1 MGVAFGT
8 WVAALLIGLASGE
21 PVITG
26 RSPYWMG
33 HAGGVTLT
41 VTGSGFSEDMFSQF
55 DPTLGNIV
63 KLVNDA
69 ETIDC
74 EVINYLSNTNKIVC
88 NSGPRTNTA
97 GSGIYYIQVFSDGVQ
112 ATGTQTVEYAD
123 WVAPKIDSV
132 TPRWALGRTVV
143 EFGGWMQATTYRGVD
158 PADPLETG
166 SDSGVILTKVYMGG
180 VECEMVNETS
190 GALYQLESRSLKC
203 LVTSKYTGPM
213 NGTTYVTERGVSVNR
228 KWGIYVDSQDR
239 LFQHHTYAGVESVS
253 PSSGSTQG
261 NTLLTVT
268 GVGFDPYPGKTE
280 VWVGGAECVIQDVQ
294 DETLTCLTPSQSVT
308 GPASGERGILSET
321 WSGVYVSDLRD
332 DSLWAPLD
340 SSHSGYSSSVM
351 QDTTITVDGTQ
362 NLTGRV
368 SGYLHVAH
376 DGLYS
381 LSVGDLDGNS
391 DFFVAENGNPDNKT
405 YVGHWQHITL
415 EADTPAYFELRYR
428 TMASMTF
435 RIRMADFNAKFTYD
449 QTAIGHNEL
458 QRVRLDPKEQFEV
471 QRISYSGS
479 PGQARI
485 YLAGFTSDLVDIT
498 VDTEIR
504 SAILGLTDQQCDI
517 QADSPTYLYQVDF
530 EMGEDDLLG
539 VRGST
544 VVDFASY
551 CGKKSY
557 VLNTDDPR
565 LFYTDEEDEMAD
577 VNTYRY
583 MCFAIRGNIETTM
596 KVQFRWKDKNGR
608 TGRTDQLTVDHGF
621 ASTADA
627 WAYGCIDL
635 IALVENSWIN
645 NDRNAG
651 DKLKVRHVL
660 APRRLTYRDNV
671 YVDTFAFSTE
681 NINVIQTRPSALKNA
696 GILVDDVVVT
706 AVENEPAFDVEFQ
719 TGNCAGNFPLLGV
732 TETSGDAS
740 WITDLASAASYTFSV
755 GAEQVNVSRTFVATH
770 PAAGTW
776 SLNIEGATV
785 EDIPF
790 DVTDWALDEMIEAAL
805 GTSGMLVTRYGIC
818 TRYDWYIE
826 WKENPGL
833 KELSSID
840 DSGLTFDGEK
850 ITSFVDRRR
859 EGKLWHDPIEGDF
872 LTVRS
877 EEPQVFVRV
886 NGYSAACTG
895 SCGFTFDDSGAPSL
909 SSVTGSPDASGSHTL
924 TIVGTGFSS
933 SDNSDYSV
941 TVGGSDCTVSAVTTT
956 QVTCT
961 VAYLPAGVF
970 PVAVSMNPVGGAL
983 QPDPPLS
990 YTVTVTVT
998 SVTPATGGTGGGYS
1012 VVVAGTGFPADLAGW
1027 ESNSVALGL
1036 EACDVIAADATSV
1049 TCTAPAGTGVV
1060 DVSVT
1065 VGGVAASLS
1074 SAFTYDASLSATL
1087 TSVSPTT
1094 SSVLG
1099 GELLTITGSGF
1110 GSGTD
1115 GRVMVGDEECEPD
1128 SWADASITCTLPALS
1143 PGAHPVTV
1151 FTNSSMG
1158 FASGSASVTYTLKVT
1173 SYSSA
1178 TGSVYG
1184 GSIMVI
1190 RGEGFGSNCSLLQI
1204 DLGDGVMCDVEEC
1217 SDTEV
1222 TCTVMVMPRTHV
1234 VRNNGINTVHGP
1246 GYAWNPKLVVVR
1258 EGDSVKW
1265 EWTKSDPLSQLMYNV
1280 FQTSSGASIEYD
1292 GSGFNS
1298 GAPTSSGSYIV
1309 TFPHRGTY
1317 FYAGTP
1323 IANNVVLSGKVE
1335 VLKPA
1340 QKAYKVTLSLGG
1352 IEAEF
1357 VPDGAAV
1364 SVSVDGCSPIL
1375 ETAVADCNSTAPDA
1389 PDADALYFI
1398 TDMCFTASVTGVS
1411 ASATQNV
1418 AGLSGLQVAGGAT
1431 LTLTGSG
1438 LGESTCQ
1445 TEVWVGDASCT
1456 VTASSDTSVTCNLDD
1471 YDSMVSLQPFP
1482 LVVNVINRG
1491 IACLD
1496 VPDFETT
1503 GQVSIVPVVTSFS
1516 PVEGSLEGGTVVT
1529 IQGTG
1534 LEAFDGQA
1542 TVLMGSYPC
1551 VVSEVTPTD
1560 IICITT
1566 AAPAGAVNMVV
1577 RISAYNID
1585 AVSNLASSVFTY
1597 STAATPSVTSVSQ
1610 SGSSLTITGS
1620 AFGTNFAAVT
1630 VTLTVTSSRRKR
1642 SIPDEMPEDPA
1653 PVRGHFLVADERSD
1667 EVDQDMEGVVR
1678 DSYKPVVH
1686 TGLFDD
1692 MGSDSHFWGT
1702 FTKTNARNFEES
1714 KALGAWR
1721 IGGSKRVAKVEAP
1734 VALDVREKREAS
1746 QTSYECSPTSV
1757 TDTTI
1762 VCNTASLPAGSYDIS
1777 LSVDG
1782 LGDASVDS
1790 GVGAVT
1796 TAPIVSTISPTE
1808 GSVNGGA
1815 LLTISGA
1822 SFTLGNLNVTVDGL
1836 ECQILSEAIDT
1847 ITCLTPVH
1855 AAGVASVAVTSGGV
1869 TTNSPTDFTYDSAKT
1884 PVLSSDPVSP
1894 IACCNASISLSGTNL
1909 KLATDDPEVTV
1920 GGVAC
1925 TEVVAT
1931 STTVTCKS
1939 PELASGTYDIVVRDV
1954 LYGYSNSISV
1964 TYSFSVDSVSPS
1976 SGGFGGVEATLTGT
1990 GFDPAGGSTVTVCD
2004 ATCDVTAASFGSIK
2018 CVVPPRTP
2026 GGSSTESCDV
2036 VVTNPDA
2043 TTTTLV
2049 GGFTYDS
2056 SLSSSVTVVSPVRG
2070 GTAGGTDITITGT
2083 GFADTGNAVTIGGSV
2098 CNILTESSTVI
2109 TCKTT
2114 PHSGPGEFP
2123 VMVTV
2128 PGKGIA
2134 TVDENGEFFYI
2145 DRWSSVFTWGGLPV
2159 PSEGQLVII
2168 ENGQTV
2174 LMDESTEVLEMLL
2187 IKGGHVV
2194 FDQEATSEIVLRAK
2208 YILVVEGG
2216 SLSIGSEEE
2225 PFMGDAVIELYG
2237 DTKTIELPNY
2247 GAKVLAVREGRLDL
2261 HGAPIEVTWTHLAT
2275 TAAQGSTTIT
2285 LKQPVTWKAGDNIV
2299 IATTERRFMV
2309 NENEERTI
2317 ASVSADGLTLTLTEP
2332 LDFEHIS
2339 IEQTFGSHVV
2349 ETRAEVGLLTRNIK
2363 IRGNINS
2370 DFIEEIEA
2378 CDEDWHPGQFKVQSC
2393 FNGRF
2398 GEEIGGAQFG
2408 ATVMLFGKEANKDL
2422 VQGRVE
2428 YVEVTEAGQAFQ
2440 LGRYPLHFHL
2450 VGNVNTSYIRGCAV
2464 HRTYNRAVTIH
2475 AADYLT
2481 VERNVVYNNMGHAIF
2496 TEDGVEQFN
2505 VIQYNLAVY
2514 TRSSSSLLNVDITP
2528 SAYWVVHPNNIVRH
2542 NAAAGGTHFGYWY
2555 RLERH
2560 PSGPSATNSI
2570 CQNNAPIGEF
2580 TNNTAHSMGW
2590 YGLWVFSMDGY
2601 FPKSNECWGSNL
2613 VAKWDGFTTW
2623 RNERGAEIVFGGQLQ
2638 FHNFVALDN
2647 EFSGIEMVKMDGGF
2661 GLDNGPGVFNS
2672 VIIGHSALT
2681 PEGCGDATSGIIAPK
2696 KSVFSIA
2703 DTEFYNFDTN
2713 KCTALSGC
2721 SQCKVFQGGYQVQVK
2736 GLTFVN
2742 SPNKLKFLWEHETV
2756 WIDADGSLSGVPEN
2770 KVVPDSGI
2778 LPPACTKSVAAFS
2791 LNPEAPGAVCPSS
2804 VEFVRLT
2811 VKGTNVKPQSFRGGD
2826 LVLSDSYG
2834 NTTIPYRVKRLDGG
2848 EGWMAILPTAETY
2861 DWMFEDGEPQT
2872 DIEYEAQTK
2881 HMQSGQYYYV
2891 QHRFMQT
2898 PDSFSTTGVERNSS
2912 DSLPDPVT
2920 GFHGEYYWDDS
2931 AKTMTYLVSDQV
2943 ESRKKRTV
2951 FDERRTGSTR
2961 NINFETYRCE
2971 YEGCI
2976 PPTPPPVPTGR
2987 PDVTFLWSDVETWKE
3002 VPVGSGGHPTE
3013 EEYGLPVEGDEIIIP
3028 PGVWIIVD
3036 TDTPSLG
3043 RVYVYGGLEF
3053 ADTMDHVFNA
3063 TIIFLQGGSLVA
3075 GFSEDAPFTHKL
3087 NIVLRGTTDPNDPD
3101 NVDMPMPDGT
3111 PDVGWK
3117 AMGVFGQL
3125 ILNGQCPSTT
3135 WVKLGATAAAGETVV
3150 TLAEA
3155 ADSSWLNKEVMITT
3169 TGKEPTET
3177 EVRMVTAVSGNTL
3190 TLDAPLIYEH
3200 LGETHTLSDGT
3211 QYVMAGEVG
3220 LLTHQIVIEGSDYAG
3235 LNAEGFGGRVLVST
3249 LTSEGVDY
3257 QGSAQLSCV
3266 EFKNMGQKDFSE
3278 STDPRFSI
3286 AFHSL
3291 GTDDGSNYLKK
3302 CSFNKNFN
3310 SAIGFFSSN
3319 NFVVENNVVYYTVGS
3334 SIVDEGETNSF
3345 RYNLVSL
3352 LFFPGTYNGEAED
3365 QYQPWEGGFYLN
3377 KATGTVLEGNVVA
3390 GSELA
3395 GYRTYG
3401 ELCDE
3406 STNWIDNEVHGATY
3420 GVMVWKKGQPVPN
3433 DCRRINNFYAWRITD
3448 TAFYM
3453 QSYAS
3458 LHLTNVVSAD
3468 SRIGTNQLVY
3478 APPALSH
3485 MVSTKTATT
3494 DNSLFIGAS
3503 PSYDCTYHNSTSNA
3517 QNFFT
3522 NLWTKGIDG
3531 GNAGVMLAAFVSGIN
3546 MAPKHAFHEAS
3557 AYPAINGATYISNV
3571 KFANYATRTCGK
3583 DVAMISNK
3591 DADDAIHPVF
3601 VSGLTFLDT
3610 SESNK
3615 LFLFEPNLGRVNPSD
3630 CVDMDCDGHKKV
3642 IITDMDGTF
3651 LGAVDATATSQA
3663 EFEWDGDP
3671 SRGIGDYRIPISLRQ
3686 KSDGSAFTPA
3696 EKFPKKGIIRDDSC
3710 TLMTEWRAWKCT
3722 NFRHRMMVI
3731 ESMDSDT
3738 EIRRLSPIGLIAN
3751 PGVNGYVDLL
3761 NGPMDRGWCFGYTCQ
3776 ERISTFYAV
3785 VATGHVYEMAM
3796 TSTPPQVIRFHLLH
3810 TDPSEA
3816 VLLRMYFPKTQRYDI
3831 SVDGVYIPPTNI
3843 DNSKYPAE
3851 YQLLPENDLFLP
3863 SITDPVGTNYLQRNK
3878 KLLHVVL
3885 RGGSVIDI
3893 TTTPTIILSM
3903 GIVIDPD
3910 NFFEENLVQNLA
3922 LLLNIPP
3929 ENIRVTNIISESS
3942 GRRRKR
3948 ATEDREVEFEIAS
3961 PPMDSSNSS
3970 SGISGTHAEMLTR
3983 ADLDDIM
3990 EEAVNTFQ
3998 SGVCHVCNFTISS
4011 LKVSPPLKEPE
4022 VPTGY
4027 ATPEFG
4033 QQIIQN
4039 GTLYSNLQQQEDQL
4053 ALNQSIQGTAYE
4065 QPSASAIEQAVP
4077 ITVKALTPFPD
4088 QPVVVVLSDD
4098 GNPITDLGRE
4108 SEPWRMTALLSGG
4121 DSRAVL
4127 LGNTT
4132 VSYLDGAATF
4142 TNLGVS
4148 RPGLGYSLTFMIT
4161 SPDSAPDLS
4170 VALDQA
4176 FVVEPKSMKMQI
4188 EAPEYIVINQDF
4200 SLNIVLIDRDT
4211 GNMMDSS
4218 MLVGQTI
4225 SGLVKSKKRA
4235 RLQGATR
4242 FTFQDEDVASF
4253 SVDGL
4258 RVGKALRRFR
4268 LSVKSNIAPAG
4279 IAVNGVTDLI
4289 PVLDFEMPVNATVTQ
4304 IRMRVKGINSK
4315 GVKNHV
4321 AMFENKAMSEIQNIG
4336 NVLWQNPELK
4346 LGRKLVFS
4354 VEIKGGQAERSAAI
4368 ESLCMKLKTR
4378 KIKFKINRRT
4388 VWLERMKVDN
4398 GKWFKCKVKRFIE
4411 VKQYVGA

>member
-1 MGVAFGT
+1 MSVAFVT
-8 WVAALLIGLASGE
+8 WVAALLIGLASGQ
-21 PVITG
+21 PQITG

-33 HAGGVTLT
+33 HAGGVTLS
-41 VTGSGFSEDMFSQF
+41 VFGSGFSEDMFSQF

-63 KLVNDA
+63 KLVNEA

-74 EVINYLSNTNKIVC
+74 EVINYLSNTNKVVC
-88 NSGPRTNTA
+88 NTGPRTNTA
-97 GSGIYYIQVFSDGVQ
+97 GSGVYYIQVFSDGVQ

-132 TPRWALGRTVV
+132 NPRWALGRTVV
-143 EFGGWMQATTYRGVD
+143 EFNGWMQSIKYRGVD

-166 SDSGVILTKVYMGG
+166 SDSGVILTKVFMGG
-180 VECEMVNETS
+180 LDCDMVNETS
-190 GALYQLESRSLKC
+190 GELYQLELQSLRC
-203 LVTSKYTGPM
+203 QVTSKYIGPM
-213 NGTTYVTERGVSVNR
+213 NGTTYVTERGVSVGR

-239 LFQHHTYAGVESVS
+239 LFQHHTYAGVDSVS

-261 NTLLTVT
+261 NTLLKVT

-294 DETLTCLTPSQSVT
+294 DETLTCLTPSQDET

-321 WSGVYVSDLRD
+321 WNGVYVSNLLD
-332 DSLWAPLD
+332 DSLWDALD

-351 QDTTITVDGTQ
+351 MDTRIAVDGTQ
-362 NLTGRV
+362 NLTGKV

-381 LSVGDLDGNS
+381 LAAAGLDGNS
-391 DFFVAENGNPDNKT
+391 VFFIAENGNPDNKT
-405 YVGHWQHITL
+405 YVGHWHHITL
-415 EADTPAYFELRYR
+415 EANTPAYFELRYH
-428 TMASMTF
+428 TQASMTF
-435 RIRMADFNAKFTYD
+435 RIVMVDYNAKFTYD
-449 QTAIGHNEL
+449 QTAMGHDERH
-458 QRVRLDPKEQFEV
+458 RVRLDPREQFEV

-485 YLAGFTSDLVDIT
+485 YLAGLTSDPVDIT

-504 SAILGLTDQQCDI
+504 SAILGLTDQLCET
-517 QADSPTYLYQVDF
+517 QADSPTYLYQNDF
-530 EMGEDDLLG
+530 EMGEDNIPGL
-539 VRGST
+539 RGST
-544 VVDFASY
+544 AVDIASY
-551 CGKKSY
+551 CGKKSFLMY
-557 VLNTDDPR
+557 SADPR
-565 LFYTDEEDEMAD
+565 LYYINEEDEMAD

-583 MCFAIRGNIETTM
+583 MCFAVRGNIETTM
-596 KVQFRWKDKNGR
+596 RIQFRWKDKYGNG
-608 TGRTDQLTVDHGF
+608 GRTDTLVADHGL
-621 ASTADA
+621 AATADT
-627 WAYGCIDL
+627 WTHGCVDL
-635 IALVENSWIN
+635 LALVDSSWLNSH
-645 NDRNAG
+645 RNAG
-651 DKLKVRHVL
+651 EKLKVRHVL
-660 APRRLTYRDNV
+660 APRRATYRDSV
-671 YVDTFAFSTE
+671 YVDTFAFATE
-681 NINVIQTRPSALKNA
+681 DIAVVQTRPSALKNA

-706 AVENEPAFDVEFQ
+706 AVENENAFDVEIQ
-719 TGNCAGNFPLLGV
+719 TGNCAGDFPLLGV
-732 TETSGDAS
+732 TQTTGDAS

-755 GAEQVNVSRTFVATH
+755 GEEEVNVSRTFVATH
-770 PAAGTW
+770 PVTGTW
-776 SLNIEGATV
+776 SLNIEGVTV

-790 DVTDWALDEMIEAAL
+790 GVEDWALDEMIESAL
-805 GTSGMLVTRYGIC
+805 GTSGMAVSRSGIC
-818 TRYDWYIE
+818 TLYTWHIE
-826 WKENPGL
+826 WKENPGR
-833 KELSSID
+833 KELSSVDI
-840 DSGLTFDGEK
+840 SGLTFDGEK
-850 ITSFVDRRR
+850 INMNVDRSR

-895 SCGFTFDDSGAPSL
+895 ACAFAFDDSGVPSL
-909 SSVTGSPDASGSHTL
+909 SSVAGSPDVSGSHTL

-933 SDNSDYSV
+933 SDNNDYSV
-941 TVGGSDCTVSAVTTT
+941 TVGGSVCSVSAVTTT

-961 VAYLPAGVF
+961 VAYLPAGTF
-970 PVAVSMNPVGGAL
+970 PVAVSMQPVGSAL

-990 YTVTVTVT
+990 YAVTVSVT

-1027 ESNSVALGL
+1027 EGSSVALGL
-1036 EACDVIAADATSV
+1036 KDCAVTDADTASV

-1060 DVSVT
+1060 EVSVT
-1065 VGGVAASLS
+1065 VGGTSASLS
-1074 SAFTYDASLSATL
+1074 SAFTYDASLSAIL

-1099 GELLTITGSGF
+1099 GELLTITGSDF

-1115 GRVMVGDEECEPD
+1115 GYVMVGEEMCEP
-1128 SWADASITCTLPALS
+1128 STWAAASITCTLPPLS
-1143 PGAHPVTV
+1143 PGVHPVTV
-1151 FTNSSMG
+1151 YTGSRG

-1178 TGSVYG
+1178 TGSVKG
-1184 GSIMVI
+1184 GTIMVI
-1190 RGEGFGSNCSLLQI
+1190 RGEGFGSNCSFLQV
-1204 DLGDGVMCDVEEC
+1204 DLGDGVMCDVTEC

-1234 VRNNGINTVHGP
+1234 VRNDGSNTVHGS
-1246 GYAWNPKLVVVR
+1246 GYAWNPKLIVVR
-1258 EGDSVKW
+1258 EGDSVEW
-1265 EWTKSDPLSQLMYNV
+1265 EWTKNDPLSQLMYNV
-1280 FQTSSGASIEYD
+1280 FQTSSGAAYEYD

-1298 GAPTSSGSYIV
+1298 GSPTSAGSYIV
-1309 TFPHRGTY
+1309 AFPHQGTY

-1323 IANNVVLSGKVE
+1323 IANNVVLSGSVE

-1340 QKAYKVTLSLGG
+1340 QKAYKVMLSLGG

-1364 SVSVDGCSPIL
+1364 SVSVDGCAPIL
-1375 ETAVADCNSTAPDA
+1375 EAAITDCNSTAPDA

-1398 TDMCFTASVTGVS
+1398 TDMCLTPAVTGVS
-1411 ASATQNV
+1411 ASSTQNV
-1418 AGLSGLQVAGGAT
+1418 PGLSGLQVAGGAT

-1438 LGESTCQ
+1438 LGDSTCQ
-1445 TEVWVGDASCT
+1445 TQVWVGDSSCT
-1456 VTASSDTSVTCNLDD
+1456 VTASSDTSVTCDLDD
-1471 YDSMVSLQPFP
+1471 YDSMVSLRPFP

-1491 IACLD
+1491 IAYLD
-1496 VPDFETT
+1496 VTDFKTT
-1503 GQVSIVPVVTSFS
+1503 GQVSLVPVVTSFS
-1516 PVEGSLEGGTVVT
+1516 PVEGSLEGGTVVI

-1551 VVSEVTPTD
+1551 VVSDVTPTA
-1560 IICITT
+1560 ITCT
-1566 AAPAGAVNMVV
+1566 TSSAPAGAVSMVV

-1597 STAATPSVTSVSQ
+1597 SAAATPSVTSVSQ
-1610 SGSSLTITGS
+1610 SGSSLTISGS
-1620 AFGTNFAAVT
+1620 AFGTNSAAVS
-1630 VTLTVTSSRRKR
+1630 VVLTFTSSRRRR
-1642 SIPDEMPEDPA
+1642 SIPEEVPEDPA
-1653 PVRGHFLVADERSD
+1653 PVRGHFLVPDESNV
-1667 EVDQDMEGVVR
+1667 EVDLDMDVVR

-1692 MGSDSHFWGT
+1692 MGADSHFWGT

-1721 IGGSKRVAKVEAP
+1721 IGGSKRVAKAEAP
-1734 VALDVREKREAS
+1734 VAAVVREKREAS
-1746 QTSYECSPTSV
+1746 QTTYECTPTSV

-1762 VCNTASLPAGSYDIS
+1762 VCDTSDLPAGSYAIS

-1796 TAPIVSTISPTE
+1796 TAAVVSTISPTE

-1815 LLTISGA
+1815 LLTISGS
-1822 SFTLGNLNVTVDGL
+1822 SFTPGDLNVTVDGL
-1836 ECQILSEAIDT
+1836 ECEIQTETIDT

-1884 PVLSSDPVSP
+1884 PVLSSDPISP
-1894 IACCNASISLSGTNL
+1894 IVCCDASISLSGTNL

-1920 GGVAC
+1920 GGSAC
-1925 TEVVAT
+1925 TEVTAT

-1939 PELASGTYDIVVRDV
+1939 PELTAGTYDIIVRDV
-1954 LYGYSNSISV
+1954 VYGYSNVISI
-1964 TYSFSVDSVSPS
+1964 TYSFSVDSMSPS
-1976 SGGFGGVEATLTGT
+1976 LGGFGGVEATLTGT
-1990 GFDPAGGSTVTVCD
+1990 GFDPAGGSTVTICN
-2004 ATCDVTAASFGSIK
+2004 ATCDVTDASFGSIT

-2026 GGSSTESCDV
+2026 GGSGTESCDV
-2036 VVTNPDA
+2036 VVTNPDT

-2049 GGFTYDS
+2049 DGFTYDS
-2056 SLSSSVTVVSPVRG
+2056 SLSSSVTSVSPTRG
-2070 GTAGGTDITITGT
+2070 GTAGGTEVTITGT
-2083 GFADTGNAVTIGGSV
+2083 GFAATGNVITIGGSV
-2098 CNILTESSTVI
+2098 CNIVTESSTQI
-2109 TCKTT
+2109 TCNTNS
-2114 PHSGPGEFP
+2114 HDGPGRFP
-2123 VMVTV
+2123 VIVTV

-2145 DRWSSVFTWGGLPV
+2145 DRWSSVFTWGGDPV
-2159 PSEGQLVII
+2159 PSEGQLVVI
-2168 ENGQTV
+2168 ENGQTI
-2174 LMDESTEVLEMLL
+2174 LMDESTAVLEMLL

-2194 FDQEATSEIVLRAK
+2194 FDQEATSEIILRAK

-2237 DTKTIELPNY
+2237 NTKTIELPNY
-2247 GAKVLAVREGRLDL
+2247 GAKVLAVREGTLDL
-2261 HGAPIEVTWTHLAT
+2261 HGAPIDVTWTHLAA
-2275 TAAQGSTTIT
+2275 TAAQGSSTIT
-2285 LKQPVTWKAGDNIV
+2285 LKQPVSWKAGDNIV
-2299 IATTERRFMV
+2299 IATTEHRFMV

-2332 LDFEHIS
+2332 LEFEHIS
-2339 IEQTFGSHVV
+2339 IEQTFGTHTV

-2363 IRGNINS
+2363 IRGNVNS
-2370 DFIEEIEA
+2370 DFVEEIEA

-2408 ATVMLFGKEANKDL
+2408 ATVMLSGKEANKDL

-2481 VERNVVYNNMGHAIF
+2481 VEKNVVYNNMGHAIF

-2514 TRSSSSLLNVDITP
+2514 TRSSSSLLNVDVTP
-2528 SAYWVVHPNNIVRH
+2528 SSYWIVHPNNIVRH

-2580 TNNTAHSMGW
+2580 SSNTAHSMGR

-2601 FPKSNECWGSNL
+2601 FPKDNGCWGNNV
-2613 VAKWDGFTTW
+2613 VAKWDGLTTW

-2647 EFSGIEMVKMDGGF
+2647 EFSGIEMVKMEGGF
-2661 GLDNGPGVFNS
+2661 GMDNGPGVFNS
-2672 VIIGHSALT
+2672 VIVGHSALT

-2696 KSVFSIA
+2696 KAVFSIA

-2721 SQCKVFQGGYQVQVK
+2721 SQCKVFQGGYQAQVK

-2742 SPNKLKFLWEHETV
+2742 SPNKLKFKWEHETV
-2756 WIDADGSLSGVPEN
+2756 WIDADGSLSGAAEN
-2770 KVVPDSGI
+2770 KIVPDSGI
-2778 LPPACTKSVAAFS
+2778 LPPECTKSVSAFS
-2791 LNPEAPGAVCPSS
+2791 LNPEAPGAVCTSS

-2826 LVLSDSYG
+2826 LILSNSYG

-2848 EGWMAILPTAETY
+2848 EGWMGIVSTGGTY
-2861 DWMFEDGEPQT
+2861 DWMFEDGETQT
-2872 DIEYEAQTK
+2872 DIEYDAQSK
-2881 HMQSGQYYYV
+2881 NMLSGQYYYV

-2898 PDSFSTTGVERNSS
+2898 PDYFSTTGVERNSS
-2912 DSLPDPVT
+2912 DTLPDPAT
-2920 GFHGEYYWDDS
+2920 GYHGEYYWDES
-2931 AKTMTYLVSDQV
+2931 SKMMTYLVSYNK

-2951 FDERRTGSTR
+2951 FDERHTGRTR
-2961 NINFETYRCE
+2961 NIDFKTYRCE
-2971 YEGCI
+2971 YAGCVA
-2976 PPTPPPVPTGR
+2976 PTPPPVPTGR

-3028 PGVWIIVD
+3028 PGMWIIVD

-3053 ADTMDHVFNA
+3053 EDSRDHVFNA
-3063 TIIFLQGGSLVA
+3063 TIIFLQGGTLVA
-3075 GFSEDAPFTHKL
+3075 GFTEDAPFTHEL
-3087 NIVLRGTTDPNDPD
+3087 DIVLRGTTDPNDPD

-3135 WVKLGATAAAGETVV
+3135 WVKLGATAAVGETVI

-3155 ADSSWLNKEVMITT
+3155 ADSSWLNKEVIITT
-3169 TGKEPTET
+3169 TGKEATET

-3190 TLDAPLIYEH
+3190 TLDAALIYEH
-3200 LGETHTLSDGT
+3200 LGETHSLSDGT

-3220 LLTHQIVIEGSDYAG
+3220 LLTHNIVIEGSDYAG
-3235 LNAEGFGGRVLVST
+3235 LNAEGFGGRVLVSS
-3249 LTSEGVDY
+3249 LTAEGMDY

-3278 STDPRFSI
+3278 STDPRFSL

-3291 GTDDGSNYLKK
+3291 GTDDGSNYVKK

-3319 NFVVENNVVYYTVGS
+3319 NFAVENNVVYYTVGS
-3334 SIVDEGETNSF
+3334 SIVDEGEDNTF
-3345 RYNLVSL
+3345 RHNLVSL
-3352 LFFPGTYNGEAED
+3352 LFFPGTYNGESED

-3377 KATGTVLEGNVVA
+3377 KASRTVLQGNVVA

-3401 ELCDE
+3401 ELCEE
-3406 STNWIDNEVHGATY
+3406 STNWVDNEVHGATY
-3420 GVMVWKKGQPVPN
+3420 GVMLWKKGNPEPM

-3453 QSYAS
+3453 QTSAS

-3468 SRIGTNQLVY
+3468 SRIGTNQIIY

-3503 PSYDCTYHNSTSNA
+3503 PSYDCTYHDSQSNA
-3517 QNFFT
+3517 QSFFG

-3531 GNAGVMLAAFVSGIN
+3531 GNAGVMLAVFVSGVN
-3546 MAPKHAFHEAS
+3546 MAPKHPFHEAS
-3557 AYPAINGATYISNV
+3557 SYPAINGATYISNV
-3571 KFANYATRTCGK
+3571 KFANYATRSCGK

-3610 SESNK
+3610 SENNK

-3642 IITDMDGTF
+3642 IITDNDGTF
-3651 LGAVDATATSQA
+3651 LGASGATATSQA
-3663 EFEWDGDP
+3663 EFEWDGDA
-3671 SRGIGDYRIPISLRQ
+3671 SRGVGDYRIPVSLRQ
-3686 KSDGSAFTPA
+3686 NSDGSIITAA
-3696 EKFPKKGIIRDDSC
+3696 EKYPQKGIIRDDSC

-3722 NFRHRMMVI
+3722 NLRHRMMVI
-3731 ESMDSDT
+3731 ESMDTDT

-3785 VATGHVYEMAM
+3785 VATGHTYEMAM

-3816 VLLRMYFPKTQRYDI
+3816 VLLRMYFPKMQRFDI
-3831 SVDGVYIPPTNI
+3831 SVDGIYVPPTNI
-3843 DNSKYPAE
+3843 DNSQYPAN
-3851 YQLLPENDLFLP
+3851 YQLLPESDSFFP
-3863 SITDPVGTNYLQRNK
+3863 SITDPVGTNYLQREE

-3903 GIVIDPD
+3903 GIAVDPD

-3922 LLLNIPP
+3922 LLLNIAP

-3948 ATEDREVEFEIAS
+3948 GASEVVQAEFEIAS
-3961 PPMDSSNSS
+3961 PPTDASNGTSTT
-3970 SGISGTHAEMLTR
+3970 SGTEAEMLTR
-3983 ADLDDIM
+3983 EDLEEIM
-3990 EEAVNTFQ
+3990 VEAVNTFQ
-3998 SGVCHVCNFTISS
+3998 SGVCEVCNFTINT
-4011 LKVSPPLKEPE
+4011 LMVTPPLDEPE

-4033 QQIIQN
+4033 QQITEN
-4039 GTLYSNLQQQEDQL
+4039 GTLYSNLQQQEDLL
-4053 ALNQSIQGTAYE
+4053 ALNQSIEGTAYE
-4065 QPSASAIEQAVP
+4065 QPSASSIEQAVP
-4077 ITVKALTPFPD
+4077 ITVKALTPFAD
-4088 QPVVVVLSDD
+4088 QPVVVILSDE
-4098 GNPITDLGRE
+4098 GNPITELGRE
-4108 SEPWRMTALLSGG
+4108 SDPWMITAFLSGG
-4121 DSRAVL
+4121 DSRATL

-4132 VSYLDGAATF
+4132 VPYEDGAATF
-4142 TNLGVS
+4142 RNLGVS
-4148 RPGLGYSLTFMIT
+4148 LPGQGYNLSFMVT
-4161 SPDSAPDLS
+4161 SPDSAPELS
-4170 VALDQA
+4170 VSLDQS
-4176 FVVEPKSMKMQI
+4176 FVVEPKTINMKI
-4188 EAPEYIVINQDF
+4188 EAPEYIVLNQDF
-4200 SLNIVLIDRDT
+4200 SLNIVLIDADT
-4211 GNMMDSS
+4211 GTVMDSS
-4218 MLVGQTI
+4218 MLIGQSI
-4225 SGLVKSKKRA
+4225 NGEVKARKKSNLSGNTK
-4235 RLQGATR
+4235 
-4242 FTFQDEDVASF
+4242 FTFQDEVSF
-4253 SVDGL
+4253 SIDGL
-4258 RVGKALRRFR
+4258 RVGKALRNFR
-4268 LSVKSNIAPAG
+4268 LSVRSLITPAG
-4279 IAVNGVTDLI
+4279 ITAVGLTDVI
-4289 PVLDFEMPVNATVTQ
+4289 PVLDFEMPEDATTTT
-4304 IRMRVKGINSK
+4304 IMMGVKGIRSK
-4315 GVKNHV
+4315 GVKNDITT
-4321 AMFENKAMSEIQNIG
+4321 FENKVMAEISTIG
-4336 NVLWQNPELK
+4336 DVYWHNPELK
-4346 LGRKLVFS
+4346 TGRRLIFS
-4354 VEIKGGQAERSAAI
+4354 VDAQGSQAELSAAI
-4368 ESLCMKLKTR
+4368 ESLCTMLRTR

-4388 VWLERMKVDN
+4388 VWLEKMKVDN
-4398 GKWFKCKVKRFIE
+4398 GKWFKCKARRFIE
-4411 VKQYVGA
+4411 VIA